1 MASHAGNNSLILI
14 PEIIWPDDLP
24 AAPQFQEEDETPVVP
39 ESIEPDDRH
48 WTEILAEQV
57 ARVPAFRSEATKR
70 RCKDIYSELVPNSD
84 VDWEQDGPD
93 TICRV
98 IGLPCQ
104 GRDLRKISSLKRH
117 LQTIPHFLHDAS
129 LARLRLA
136 PEQTVDHDGAGELAE
151 GQNEDYSHLPN
162 SEVDW
167 ETDGPPNMCRVV
179 GLSCYRQTFHR
190 LRRHLNN
197 RNHLL
202 HEASLA
208 QRLSASEK
216 TTDRQI
222 LLPPPPKKPKLAH
235 TVSIEELMGDNLVL
249 EDKPFNE
256 ALQLPSSLS
265 YPPGLVIP
273 DSQDSEDEEM
283 IPSPVAE
290 PRLKHTI
297 EKTTGD
303 NLVMEDKSFEEA
315 SKMPLSFYYPPW
327 GVIQDS
333 DEDSENE
340 PFVCACHEAVRMS
353 ME

>member
-1 MASHAGNNSLILI
+1 MASPAENNSLI

-24 AAPQFQEEDETPVVP
+24 AAPEFQEEDETPVVP

-57 ARVPAFRSEATKR
+57 ARVPAFRREATKR
-70 RCKDIYSELVPNSD
+70 QCEDIYSELLPNSD
-84 VDWEQDGPD
+84 VDWEKDGPV
-93 TICRV
+93 TMCRI

-104 GRDLRKISSLKRH
+104 GRIFHRIPQLKRH
-117 LQTIPHFLHDAS
+117 LQTLPHLLHDAS
-129 LARLRLA
+129 LAQLRLA
-136 PEQTVDHDGAGELAE
+136 PEQTA
-151 GQNEDYSHLPN
+151 
-162 SEVDW
+162 
-167 ETDGPPNMCRVV
+167 
-179 GLSCYRQTFHR
+179 
-190 LRRHLNN
+190 
-197 RNHLL
+197 
-202 HEASLA
+202 
-208 QRLSASEK
+208 
-216 TTDRQI
+216 DRQI

-235 TVSIEELMGDNLVL
+235 TISIEELMGDNLVL

-256 ALQLPSSLS
+256 ALKLPSSFS
-265 YPPGLVIP
+265 YPPWLVIP

-283 IPSPVAE
+283 TPPPAAE

-303 NLVMEDKSFEEA
+303 DLVMKDKSFKEA

-327 GVIQDS
+327 GVVQDS

-340 PFVCACHEAVRMS
+340 PFVCACYETVRMS